1 MEQVSWRGWLEELQG
16 LSPTEH
22 LVAGE
27 LARLA
32 DWRGGA
38 IASTTYLMT
47 TTGRSRRAV
56 FYALGELERRGVIV
70 REQRRSRRG
79 RRQGA
84 TRYRL
89 VEAVSTPATTGSQAR
104 HVVGLDVVSSEG
116 EVVSPD
122 DDERLREM
130 IAQAA
135 SQGWQGSAAQVLA
148 RTVMVEASGQFA
160 AAVRRAQ
167 DLGGMSR
174 DEAVL
179 DTATRAWEALVGSS
193 DAIVRAARP
202 WAWWTTIVARV
213 SYELDDR
220 HALAVDPHLMPEEGL
235 RPGGGAAGSG
245 AFGIEDFEERLT
257 LLVEAL
263 IEAGMDETVAWA
275 GTQRLIE
282 VAMVGASRRHTAA
295 AIDPRLADLGIGGQ
309 CARAWMTLLAGSRRG
324 SAPSILGM
332 DEAELASR
340 AADVVQMWVGQK
352 IAA

>member
-1 MEQVSWRGWLEELQG
+1 MEAVSWRGWLEALAG

-32 DWRGGA
+32 DWRGSA

-47 TTGRSRRAV
+47 TTGRSRASV
-56 FYALGELERRGVIV
+56 FRALGELERRGVIV

-89 VEAVSTPATTGSQAR
+89 VERVSAPATTGSQAH
-104 HVVGLDVVSSEG
+104 HVVGMDVVSSEG

-122 DDERLREM
+122 DDGRLREL
-130 IAQAA
+130 IAHAA
-135 SQGWQGSAAQVLA
+135 SHEWQGGAAQVLA

-160 AAVRRAQ
+160 GAVRRAQ
-167 DLGGMSR
+167 DLGAMSR

-179 DTATRAWEALVGSS
+179 DTATRAWEALVTSS
-193 DAIVRAARP
+193 DAIVRASRP

-213 SYELDDR
+213 GYELDDR
-220 HALAVDPHLMPEEGL
+220 QAVAVDPHLVPEEGV
-235 RPGGGAAGSG
+235 RPGGGSTSS
-245 AFGIEDFEERLT
+245 AFGVDDFEERLT
-257 LLVEAL
+257 GLVEAL
-263 IEAGMDETVAWA
+263 VEAGMEETVAWA
-275 GTQRLIE
+275 GTQRLVE

-295 AIDPRLADLGIGGQ
+295 AIDPRLADLGIGQ
-309 CARAWMTLLAGSRRG
+309 ECARAWMTLLAGSRRG
-324 SAPSILGM
+324 SAASILRL
-332 DEAELASR
+332 DEAELARR
-340 AADVVQMWVGQK
+340 AGDVVQLWAAQK
-352 IAA
+352 MAA

>member
-1 MEQVSWRGWLEELQG
+1 MEAVSWRGWLEALAG

-32 DWRGGA
+32 DWRGSA

-56 FYALGELERRGVIV
+56 FYALGQLEQRGVIV

-89 VEAVSTPATTGSQAR
+89 VEPACSAAAVDSTVRPVITLDVASGDGGAVSA
-104 HVVGLDVVSSEG
+104 
-116 EVVSPD
+116 D
-122 DDERLREM
+122 DDDQLREM
-130 IAQAA
+130 IRQAVVD
-135 SQGWQGSAAQVLA
+135 GWQGASAQALA

-160 AAVRRAQ
+160 GAVRRAQ

-179 DTATRAWEALVGSS
+179 DTATRAWEALVTNC
-193 DAIVRAARP
+193 DAIIRASRP
-202 WAWWTTIVARV
+202 WAWWTTIVSRV
-213 SYELDDR
+213 SYELTDSQ
-220 HALAVDPHLMPEEGL
+220 ALAVDPQLMPEEGL
-235 RPGGGAAGSG
+235 RPGGGAAGS
-245 AFGIEDFEERLT
+245 AFGIEDFQERLT

-263 IEAGMDETVAWA
+263 IEAGMEETVAWA
-275 GTQRLIE
+275 GTQRLVE

-295 AIDPRLADLGIGGQ
+295 AIDPRLADLGIGQ
-309 CARAWMTLLAGSRRG
+309 ECARAWMTLLAGSRRG
-324 SAPSILGM
+324 SAASILRL
-332 DEAELASR
+332 DEAELARR
-340 AADVVQMWVGQK
+340 AGDVVQLWAAQK
-352 IAA
+352 MAA